1 MQRAARTLARTFL
14 AVAACAVL
22 PVAASQ
28 AQIAWTP
35 CGDSNDAACGHLTVP
50 IDPSGAIAGT
60 IALAMRRHRAPVGE
74 AKDAVIALAGGPGQS
89 AIPFLSQF
97 EQVLGPIASTRDVI
111 AFDQRGT
118 GLSHPL
124 SCPAFEHLTGGGSP
138 GAVAIC
144 AGQIGPTRGLFTT
157 ANTVADIEAIRQAG
171 DYEKLVLYGTS
182 YGTKVAERYAQEY
195 PSHVEAL
202 VLDSVVPPSGPEPF
216 DKTSFAAVR
225 RVLKQLCDAGA
236 CQRITREPV
245 SDLARLVKRM
255 HGGAIGGRVID
266 DEGRAS
272 VVRISSNDLIG
283 ILIEG
288 DLDPVLRSEFPAA
301 MRSAVRG
308 DTAGLARLTVRAEGE
323 PEESEEELSE
333 GFDSPLYY
341 ATICNETPFPW
352 NRSASPKARLGEAIA
367 ALRKQPASVFAPF
380 TPGNALALSD
390 VPACADWPFTPGAP
404 ETGTAPLPDV
414 PTLILSGA
422 DDLRT
427 PTANAMQVA
436 AQIPDAQLLVVPN
449 TGHSVLGSDP
459 TSCSQH
465 ALQALFASKPVRK
478 CTQFKPPQLLLPTPL
493 PPRSLAEAPLARG
506 DHGPAGHT
514 AGAVVL
520 TLADFDRQMVL
531 ALLQQ
536 LGESLLGRPVRTG
549 GLRAGWGGSDRGG
562 LVLHRYS
569 YVPGVTVS
577 GKVTVAGASLRIGG
591 SAAVHGT
598 VKIDA
603 HGVLTGTLGGQRVH
617 VAAPK
622 SSQLASSASA
632 SGVQS
637 PSSAESQASLNAE
650 LGSRLSKLLSRP
662 ERLAALH
669 AEGTE
674 ALLRYIL
681 GTSN

>member
-1 MQRAARTLARTFL
+1 MRRAARKLVRVLLAVGVC
-14 AVAACAVL
+14 AVAAIGTVL
-22 PVAASQ
+22 PVSSAQ

-50 IDPSGAIAGT
+50 IDPSGATAGT

-74 AKDAVIALAGGPGQS
+74 PKDAVIALAGGPGQS
-89 AIPFLSQF
+89 AIPFLGQF
-97 EQVLGPIASTRDVI
+97 DQVLGPIVSTRDLI

-124 SCPAFEHLTGGGSP
+124 SCPAFEHLSGSSTP

-157 ANTVADIEAIRQAG
+157 ADTVADIEAIRQAG
-171 DYEKLVLYGTS
+171 GYEKLVLYGTS

-216 DKTSFAAVR
+216 DKTSFAAVA
-225 RVLKQLCDAGA
+225 RVLRQLCGGGA
-236 CQRITREPV
+236 CAHITSSPV
-245 SDLARLVKRM
+245 GDLARLVERVG
-255 HGGAIGGRVID
+255 GGALSGRVID
-266 DEGRAS
+266 DEGKAS
-272 VVRISSNDLIG
+272 VARISTNDLIG

-301 MRSAVRG
+301 VRSAVRG
-308 DTAGLARLTVRAEGE
+308 DTAALARLIARAEGE
-323 PEESEEELSE
+323 PEKSEEDLSE

-341 ATICNETPFPW
+341 ATVCDETAFPW
-352 NRSASPKARLGEAIA
+352 NRSASPRARLREALA
-367 ALRKQPASVFAPF
+367 ALREQPASTFAPF
-380 TPGNALALSD
+380 TAANALALSD
-390 VPACADWPFTPGAP
+390 VPACADWPFTPGSP
-404 ETGTAPLPDV
+404 EAGTGPLPDV

-427 PTANAMQVA
+427 PTANARQVA

-465 ALQALFASKPVRK
+465 ALQALFAHKPVHK
-478 CTQFKPPQLLLPTPL
+478 CTQRKPPALLLPTPL
-493 PPRSLAEAPLARG
+493 PPRDLDEAPLARG
-506 DHGPAGHT
+506 DHGAAGHT

-531 ALLQQ
+531 ALLEH
-536 LGESLLGRPVRTG
+536 LGESLLGSPVRTG

-562 LVLHRYS
+562 LVLHGYS

-577 GKVTVAGASLRIGG
+577 GKVTAAGASLRIGG

-598 VKIDA
+598 IRIDA
-603 HGVLTGTLGGQRVH
+603 HDTLTGTLGGQRVR

-622 SSQLASSASA
+622 T
-632 SGVQS
+632 SGLGAIAPAGDLQATQW
-637 PSSAESQASLNAE
+637 SAELQA
-650 LGSRLSKLLSRP
+650 RLSSLLANP
-662 ERLAALH
+662 KRLAALK
-669 AEGTE
+669 ASGLG
-674 ALLRYIL
+674 ALLRYMVD
-681 GTSN
+681 

>member
-1 MQRAARTLARTFL
+1 MLSAA
-14 AVAACAVL
+14 AACAVL
-22 PVAASQ
+22 QVASAH

-50 IDPSGAIAGT
+50 IDPSGATPGT

-74 AKDAVIALAGGPGQS
+74 PKDAVIALAGGPGQS
-89 AIPFLSQF
+89 AIPFLRQF
-97 EQVLGPIASTRDVI
+97 EQVLGPIVSTRDLI

-124 SCPAFEHLTGGGSP
+124 SCPAFEHLSGSGSP

-157 ANTVADIEAIRQAG
+157 ADTVADIEAIRQAG
-171 DYEKLVLYGTS
+171 GYEKLVLYGTS

-216 DKTSFAAVR
+216 DKTSFAAVA
-225 RVLKQLCDAGA
+225 RVLGQLCGGGA
-236 CQRITREPV
+236 CAHITSSPV
-245 SDLARLVKRM
+245 GDLARLVKRV
-255 HGGAIGGRVID
+255 GGGVLSGRAID
-266 DEGRAS
+266 DEGKAS
-272 VVRISSNDLIG
+272 VARISTNDLIG

-288 DLDPVLRSEFPAA
+288 DLDPILRSEFPAA
-301 MRSAVRG
+301 VRSAVRG
-308 DTAGLARLTVRAEGE
+308 DAAALARLITRAEGE
-323 PEESEEELSE
+323 PEESEEGLSE

-341 ATICNETPFPW
+341 ATVCDETAFPW
-352 NRSASPKARLGEAIA
+352 NRSASPKARLREALA
-367 ALRKQPASVFAPF
+367 ALREQPASTFAPF
-380 TPGNALALSD
+380 TAANALALSD
-390 VPACADWPFTPGAP
+390 VPACADWPFTPGSP
-404 ETGTAPLPDV
+404 EAGTGPLPDV

-427 PTANAMQVA
+427 PTANARQVA

-465 ALQALFASKPVRK
+465 ALLALFAHKPVRK
-478 CTQFKPPQLLLPTPL
+478 CTQSKPPALLLPTPL
-493 PPRSLAEAPLARG
+493 PPRSLGEAPLARG
-506 DHGPAGHT
+506 DHGAAGHT

-531 ALLQQ
+531 ALLEH
-536 LGESLLGRPVRTG
+536 LGESLLGSPVRTG

-562 LVLHRYS
+562 LVLHGYS

-577 GKVTVAGASLRIGG
+577 GKVTAAGASLRIGG

-598 VKIDA
+598 IRIDA
-603 HGVLTGTLGGQRVH
+603 HDTLTGTLGGQRIR

-622 SSQLASSASA
+622 TGGLGASASA
-632 SGVQS
+632 GDLQAAQW
-637 PSSAESQASLNAE
+637 SAELQA
-650 LGSRLSKLLSRP
+650 RLSSLLADP
-662 ERLAALH
+662 MRLTGLRSAGEGALVH
-669 AEGTE
+669 Y
-674 ALLRYIL
+674 LLY
-681 GTSN
+681 TSP